1 MNEFDFTISISLF
14 CVIRSRW
21 CYWFCNLEPK
31 LTPRTFLFCPLGYL
45 WLSSVLHL
53 GTLVWVELFRQI
65 NWTPRMCTWM
75 HGCFL
80 CFCGF
85 WVFVIFLFFGGFFFF
100 GSFIVLVNFVF
111 ICHRLGGKTRSW
123 VLLMQF
129 HCSWHLRTLYSKFT
143 RYRSFLFL
151 TSRK

>member
-1 MNEFDFTISISLF
+1 MFTLIILNLNEFDFTIYISLF

-53 GTLVWVELFRQI
+53 DTLVWVELFRQI

-80 CFCGF
+80 CLCGF
-85 WVFVIFLFFGGFFFF
+85 GVFVIFFVFLWLFFFWFF
-100 GSFIVLVNFVF
+100 
-111 ICHRLGGKTRSW
+111 
-123 VLLMQF
+123 
-129 HCSWHLRTLYSKFT
+129 
-143 RYRSFLFL
+143 YRSCQFCIYMSQVRWEDKKLGIAYAISLLLAPAYIIF
-151 TSRK
+151 KIYEV